1 MPNHKQALGTTST
14 KQRRQVA
21 NQFNARLAARDQ
33 RRAHRHM
40 IYQLTKCLQN
50 GTATLTGHR
59 LLKPLN
65 LGAIHRSKVGMQPG
79 RGRVTLRIRDGEP
92 QLLLALA

>member
-1 MPNHKQALGTTST
+1 MPNHRQTLDTTST

-21 NQFNARLAARDQ
+21 NQFKTRLAARHR
-33 RRAHRHM
+33 RRAHCHM

-50 GTATLTGHR
+50 SAATLTGHR
-59 LLKPLN
+59 LLKPLD
-65 LGAIHRSKVGMQPG
+65 LGSVHRSKVGMQPG
-79 RGRVTLRIRDGEP
+79 RGGITLSIRDGEP